1 MSVHAGARAADGRRT
16 GRQYAHSVRADGDLD
31 GNGPKLIRPVMHLT
45 VT

>member
-1 MSVHAGARAADGRRT
+1 MSVHAGATDADGRRT

-31 GNGPKLIRPVMHLT
+31 GDEHKLIQSVMHLT